1 MMNVLMALLLTTV
14 QFFTGFGLLGFFK
27 IKIKTGLYLS
37 LSLLLGIAVFSFI
50 PFLLELIR
58 LPLNAINIFLSLLAT
73 CVWLNIHF
81 KRNWQSLRQQVRK
94 SKFRIRLYEWPVFIC
109 LFFIVALSVWRC
121 FYLPP
126 TPRDL
131 TSGAEVIAEY
141 AIKEKTMINS
151 VFSVNLETT
160 NNQFKPPFIT
170 SLQIIYK
177 YAGFPFGQIWL
188 SGIFISILVFM
199 YHALCR
205 HLHRVLAGLLLIMF
219 VAIPEMYAYTF
230 MALFDY
236 SNAVFFFLSFYF
248 LIEYFKRRQVNY
260 FALAG
265 VLLSIATYIRS
276 ETLILA
282 GLAAPVILLHHLRHH
297 DSFKKLIILCTWF
310 FVPAI
315 ILYLLS
321 ITLYFNYY
329 LPVKYDV
336 QGLVNDHLTDLR
348 PLWSRLC
355 AMNKQLIFGNEAP
368 GYYAYFFYIFLMV
381 LIADLL
387 FNYRMNKN
395 SRNWLFAV
403 IVVYAGMP
411 VLGYLLPLLDIDHS
425 TKRGLFKIF
434 PVMLLYM
441 GTSGVL
447 RSISQKLYQWENTVE
462 TT

>member
-1 MMNVLMALLLTTV
+1 MMNILMVLLLTVV

-27 IKIKTGLYLS
+27 VKIKTGLYLS
-37 LSLLLGIAVFSFI
+37 LSLLSGIAVFSFI

-58 LPLNAINIFLSLLAT
+58 LPLTSANIFLSLLAV

-81 KRNWQSLRQQVRK
+81 KKNWRLLRQQMSK
-94 SKFRIRLYEWPVFIC
+94 SKFRIRIYEWPFFIC

-141 AIKEKTMINS
+141 AVREKTMINS
-151 VFSVNLETT
+151 VFDVNLETT

-177 YAGFPFGQIWL
+177 YAGFTFGQLWL
-188 SGIFISILVFM
+188 STVFICALIFL

-236 SNAVFFFLSFYF
+236 SNAIFFFLSFYF
-248 LIEYFKRRQVNY
+248 LVEYFKRGQTNY
-260 FALAG
+260 FALSG
-265 VLLSIATYIRS
+265 VLMGIAVYIRS

-282 GLAAPVILLHHLRHH
+282 GLTAPAILLHHIKHR
-297 DSFKKLIILCTWF
+297 DSFKKLTVLGAWF
-310 FVPAI
+310 FIPSI
-315 ILYLLS
+315 ILYALS

-336 QGLVNDHLTDLR
+336 QGLVNTHLTDLR
-348 PLWSRLC
+348 PLWDRLC
-355 AMNKQLIFGNEAP
+355 AMNKQLIFSNEKP
-368 GYYAYFFYIFLMV
+368 GYYAYFFYIFLVV

-403 IVVYAGMP
+403 IVVYLGMP

-434 PVMLLYM
+434 PLMLLYM

-447 RSISQKLYQWENTVE
+447 RDVSERIYRWEEAERKV
-462 TT
+462 